1 MFSGIIEE
9 IGVIKKIESLPKS
22 KIFTISCKKVLE
34 GCSIGDSLC
43 INGVCLTVT
52 KKSNDMF
59 DVDIINETLKRT
71 NLGSIKEN
79 SKVNLERSLMYNQR
93 ISGHLVQGHVDGLAK
108 VCNINI
114 TNEWTEMELL
124 IDSDFRKY
132 CIQKGS
138 IAIDGVSLTIAEMTS
153 SGIKIAL
160 IPHTL
165 KNTILSEYKIDQDI
179 NIELDMVGK
188 YIESFSNYRA

>member
-9 IGVIKKIESLPKS
+9 IGVIKKIESLPES

-34 GCSIGDSLC
+34 GCSIGDSLS

-108 VCNINI
+108 VYNINI

-124 IDSDFRKY
+124 IDSDFRRY

-188 YIESFSNYRA
+188 YIESFSNYKA

>member
-9 IGVIKKIESLPKS
+9 VGAIKKIDNLSKS
-22 KIFTISCKKVLE
+22 KMLTISCEKVLE
-34 GCSIGDSLC
+34 ACSIGDSIC
-43 INGVCLTVT
+43 VNGVCLTVT
-52 KKSNDMF
+52 KKSNKIF
-59 DVDIINETLKRT
+59 QVDVVNETLKCT
-71 NLGSIKEN
+71 NLDAVKEN
-79 SKVNLERSLMYNQR
+79 SKVNLERSLLYNQR

-108 VCNINI
+108 VCSIDK
-114 TNEWTEMELL
+114 TGEWTEMELS
-124 IDSDFRKY
+124 INSDYRKY

-153 SGIKIAL
+153 AGIKIAL

-165 KNTILSEYKIDQDI
+165 ENTILSGYKIDQDV

-188 YIESFSNYRA
+188 YIESFSNYRL

>member
-9 IGVIKKIESLPKS
+9 IGVIKKIESLPES

-34 GCSIGDSLC
+34 GCSIGDSLS

-108 VCNINI
+108 VYNINI

-188 YIESFSNYRA
+188 YIESFSNYRS

>member
-9 IGVIKKIESLPKS
+9 IGVIKKIESLPES

-34 GCSIGDSLC
+34 GCSIGDSLS

-108 VCNINI
+108 VYNINI

-124 IDSDFRKY
+124 IDSDFRRY

-188 YIESFSNYRA
+188 YIESFSNYRS

>member
-9 IGVIKKIESLPKS
+9 IGVIKKIESLPES

-34 GCSIGDSLC
+34 GCSIGDSLS

-108 VCNINI
+108 VYNINI

-165 KNTILSEYKIDQDI
+165 KNTILSEYKIDQDV

-188 YIESFSNYRA
+188 YIESFSNYRS